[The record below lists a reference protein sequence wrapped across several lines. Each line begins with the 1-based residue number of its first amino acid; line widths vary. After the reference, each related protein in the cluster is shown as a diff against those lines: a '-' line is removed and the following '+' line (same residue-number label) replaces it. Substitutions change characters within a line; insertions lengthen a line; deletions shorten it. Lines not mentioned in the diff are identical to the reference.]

1 MAVILTGRLHKNE
14 NGRWEIID
22 ESPRKLGRIELT
34 SGDVVE
40 LLNGTEWVTTR
51 IESRNS
57 PAPPFTAEYY
67 AVDGSVLY
75 SGKAARC
82 RIQ

>member
-1 MAVILTGRLHKNE
+1 MITGRLRKND

-22 ESPRKLGRIELT
+22 EGPRIAGVLHAELT

-51 IESRNS
+51 IESRSSNE
-57 PAPPFTAEYY
+57 PPFTAEYY

-75 SGKAARC
+75 NGKVARC
-82 RIQ
+82 RG